1 MAVSRQPVHTLL
13 NAWQRYMHVNP
24 WHFNQVSGKGTQA
37 PLSRPGQLV
46 YVAPDWDT
54 LTTGILNALALAV
67 PYLGTF
73 HRPVYAFEDIRLDG
87 WPGSYGA
94 QLRTKYSHVQ
104 AIGKRGTALLEA
116 AAAIVYSD
124 VGGDGINNVATI
136 TASVPSGT
144 LASEIQVFFKQSD
157 SLSTITA
164 DERWQIE
171 PLTVSVT
178 GTTATITGHRS
189 LFANPAL
196 WRRPFNSP
204 NYNRSSINHG
214 DTTDAADF
222 ITEVDVYRIFPDET
236 DAVTFLSTPTPN
248 CGNCQYHETVGRAYV
263 YNGERGLVKV
273 CSDCTACTGYP
284 RYVRLH
290 YLAGLPLDPMTG
302 LPNPTAETAFIQL
315 ANAEMPWQ
323 ISDFSEEMLR
333 TWLHDWE
340 ITPQGELPPELVN
353 NPFGVRRGQV
363 AAFRKLSTL
372 ARPVGGAL
380 VGGRF

>member
-1 MAVSRQPVHTLL
+1 MAVSRQRVYTLL
-13 NAWQRYMHVNP
+13 NAWQRLMQVNI

-37 PLSRPGQLV
+37 PLSKPGQLV

-54 LTTGILNALALAV
+54 LTTGLINALALAV

-73 HRPVYAFEDIRLDG
+73 HRPVYVYEDIRLDR
-87 WPGSYGA
+87 WPGGTGA
-94 QLRTKYSHVQ
+94 QLKTKYSHVQ
-104 AIGKRGTALLEA
+104 AIGKRGATLLEGDA
-116 AAAIVYSD
+116 VTVYSD

-136 TASVPSGT
+136 TATVPLGT
-144 LASEIQVFFKQSD
+144 PASEIQVFFTQAD
-157 SLSTITA
+157 SLATEAA

-178 GTTATITGHRS
+178 GTTATITGHRA
-189 LFANPAL
+189 LFANPSL

-214 DTTDAADF
+214 DTADAADF

-248 CGNCQYHETVGRAYV
+248 CGNCQYTETNGRAFV
-263 YNGERGLVKV
+263 YNGELGLVKV
-273 CSDCTACTGYP
+273 CSDCVGCIGHP

-290 YLAGLPLDPMTG
+290 YLAGLPLDTLSN
-302 LPNPTAETAFIQL
+302 LPNRVAESAMIQL

-323 ISDFSEEMLR
+323 ISDFSEEILR

-340 ITPQGELPPELVN
+340 VTPQGELPPELVN

-372 ARPVGGAL
+372 ARPLGGAL